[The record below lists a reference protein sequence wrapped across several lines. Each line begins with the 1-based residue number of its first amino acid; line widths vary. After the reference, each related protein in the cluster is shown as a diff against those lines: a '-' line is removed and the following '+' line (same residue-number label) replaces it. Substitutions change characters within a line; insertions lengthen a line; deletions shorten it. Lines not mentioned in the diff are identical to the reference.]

1 MHMYTCIYVH
11 INIHKATRSVGPV
24 EWTPYPT
31 DLENAHR
38 DALGKWCKSAHET
51 GHVQQLCCN
60 LLVLVRYHCRGQPP
74 RLRKITY
81 YKSMHICIR
90 IHIGNG
96 VDNIVEECFAL
107 SI

>member
-1 MHMYTCIYVH
+1 MAEKGKMSGLGSPDYAARKAGHKAYA
-11 INIHKATRSVGPV
+11 NIHQGDQICRTGGV
-24 EWTPYPT
+24 
-31 DLENAHR
+31 
-38 DALGKWCKSAHET
+38 DA
-51 GHVQQLCCN
+51 V
-60 LLVLVRYHCRGQPP
+60 QPP
-74 RLRKITY
+74 RLREITY